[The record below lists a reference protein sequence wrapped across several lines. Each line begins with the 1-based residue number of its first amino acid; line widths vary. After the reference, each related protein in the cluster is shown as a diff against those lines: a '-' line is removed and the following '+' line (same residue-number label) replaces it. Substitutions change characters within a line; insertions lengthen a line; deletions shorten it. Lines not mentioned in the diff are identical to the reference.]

1 MSKSIEVLETPY
13 CCGTCPYR
21 YEAERMPLG
30 KYTYQ
35 TLFRCRKEP
44 DLDYDEQEEFDP
56 YINVYM
62 MTKGRPD
69 WCTLRVLTDEEF
81 NKLIDILGDVE
92 VIDYYD
98 R

>member
-13 CCGTCPYR
+13 CCGVCPYQ
-21 YEAERMPLG
+21 YEADRLPLG
-30 KYTYQ
+30 KFTYQ
-35 TLFRCRKEP
+35 KLLRCRKEP

-56 YINVYM
+56 YVNDYM
-62 MTKGRPD
+62 ISKGRPD
-69 WCTLRVLTDEEF
+69 WCTLRVLTEEEF

-92 VIDYYD
+92 VIDYD